1 MNARE
6 KFLKIAR
13 FELTDELML
22 PREWQW
28 FWITTLERW
37 RKEGLPED
45 VHLSQFFG
53 FERMEMFPIILGEHT
68 ALLPAFE
75 WQVLEETGDYRIVI
89 TEEGIKRKEFI
100 PKTQGEE
107 KTPRSMSQWLEFPIK
122 NRADWQRFKKR
133 LNPNSPARYPEYW
146 EDKKHYWQQNR
157 DYILGLQV
165 GSFYGWVRDWVGMEN
180 LSLML
185 YDNPHLVHEMIEYL
199 EYFIIETIRK
209 AVEEI
214 KFDFVHFWEDM
225 AYKTGPLVSPKMFK
239 EFILPHYKKI
249 TEFLRRYGIDIITV
263 DSDGNIDEL
272 IPLWLEG
279 GVNGFLPLEVA
290 AGMDAVALRKKYG
303 KNLILIGNIDKRA
316 LIKNKEAIRKE
327 VISKVPYLL
336 SQGGYFPTIDHAV
349 PPDVPFENYMYY
361 LQFLRKIAGDK

>member
-1 MNARE
+1 MNTRE

-13 FELTDELML
+13 FELTGELML

-37 RKEGLPED
+37 KKEGLPED
-45 VHLSQFFG
+45 IHLSQFFE
-53 FERMEMFPIILGEHT
+53 FERMEMFPIMLGEHT
-68 ALLPAFE
+68 VLLPAFE
-75 WQVLEETGDYRIVI
+75 WQVLEEIEESRVVI
-89 TEEGIKRKEFI
+89 TEEGITKREFI
-100 PKTQGEE
+100 PKTRGEE
-107 KTPRSMSQWLEFPIK
+107 KTARSMSQWLEFPIK
-122 NRADWQRFKKR
+122 NRADWQAFKKR

-146 EDKKHYWQQNR
+146 EEKKYYWQNR
-157 DYILGLQV
+157 DYPLGLKV
-165 GSFYGWVRDWVGMEN
+165 GSLYGWIRGWVGMEN

-185 YDNPHLVHEMIEYL
+185 YDNYSLVREMVEYL

-214 KFDFVHFWEDM
+214 KFDFAHFWEDM
-225 AYKTGPLVSPKMFK
+225 AYKTGPLISPRMFK
-239 EFILPHYKKI
+239 ELMLPHYKKI
-249 TEFLRRYGIDIITV
+249 TDFLRSNGIDIITV

-279 GVNGFLPLEVA
+279 GINGFLPLEVA
-290 AGMDAVALRKKYG
+290 ASMDAIALRKKYG
-303 KNLILIGNIDKRA
+303 KNLILMGNIDKRA
-316 LIKNKEAIRKE
+316 LIKGEEAIRKE
-327 VISKVPYLL
+327 VMSKVPYLL

-361 LQFLRKIAGDK
+361 LQFLRKIAVGK